1 MEKKAKNP
9 ELVAYLLRVAQFKF
23 KMDDF
28 IIEIDLLGK
37 EDTAIRKRLNKI
49 FSNLDVSEKEKTKG
63 KIKITEGQ
71 STRLYDLIKKLMD
84 ENYALGKN
92 TKAFAALRDK
102 FFETKAHWEFSENP
116 DETDIHNKIALYENK
131 FVIKLEDDLNIL
143 IKIKNELK
151 ETIKLLEKLCTEL
164 KG

>member
-1 MEKKAKNP
+1 MEPKEKNP
-9 ELVAYLLRVAQFKF
+9 EVVAYLLRVAQFKF

-28 IIEIDLLGK
+28 IVEVDLLQQ
-37 EDTAIRKRLNKI
+37 EDAAIRKKINKI
-49 FSNLDVSEKEKTKG
+49 YSNYHVLDKEKTKDS
-63 KIKITEGQ
+63 IKITEGQ
-71 STRLYDLIKKLMD
+71 STRLYNLIEKLTD
-84 ENYALGKN
+84 EYAVMS
-92 TKAFAALRDK
+92 TKTSAFAALRDE
-102 FFETKAHWEFSENP
+102 FFFTEEYWEFSENP